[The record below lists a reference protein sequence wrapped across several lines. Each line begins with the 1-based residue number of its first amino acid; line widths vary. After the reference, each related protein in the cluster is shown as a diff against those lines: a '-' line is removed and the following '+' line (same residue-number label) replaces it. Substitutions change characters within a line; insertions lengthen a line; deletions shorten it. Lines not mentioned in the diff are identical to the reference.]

1 MITNEQHIEKVALVI
16 EDDKSVSQL
25 IRLYLA
31 EDGYRVV
38 NAEDGLSGLKMA
50 TEESPDIVLLDL
62 NLPGMDGIDVCRNIR
77 EKSDLPIIMVTARVE
92 EDDRLDG
99 LDMGA
104 DDYVSKPFSPR
115 ELVARVN
122 AVMRRTSKAVS
133 YTHLTLPTNSLV

>member
-31 EDGYRVV
+31 EDGYRVL

-62 NLPGMDGIDVCRNIR
+62 NFRAWTALMYAVIFAKN
-77 EKSDLPIIMVTARVE
+77 PI
-92 EDDRLDG
+92 
-99 LDMGA
+99 
-104 DDYVSKPFSPR
+104 SP
-115 ELVARVN
+115 
-122 AVMRRTSKAVS
+122 SS
-133 YTHLTLPTNSLV
+133 W